1 MVGSK
6 AGNMAVELEILS
18 AIVILNAKYYPQ
30 SISSAASVGAT
41 SFTFSVMRVLSKAG
55 LLRGLILY
63 QREERILT
71 PSFILERRD
80 GVLCAILSFNFTMAA
95 VDVQNTIAAA
105 VNSLRNQSVDPCM
118 LYYQTDTLLSYHPV
132 WLPCCVTHHGP
143 FYNDFT
149 RHFSPQ
155 LAAMAF
161 GSDEKARHLQRQQ
174 DLGIRYLKLNGNAFV
189 LQHSQLQR
197 DHLLRNGIDRSRIR
211 KLSPPIQLM
220 GKRHL
225 PAFDMT
231 SLVKLVDPDGLLI
244 FTAVARLDFFKN
256 IELLID
262 SGVELLHRGLA
273 VNVFVAGDDDKQD
286 DRRIAL
292 LHRIPPEFRHRFHIV
307 PKLTKTELYAFL
319 NAARGKGIFV
329 CPSRFETLGITPL
342 EAALS
347 GVTTLISDAREVEAS
362 RYFPAEYRFR
372 ANVKELA
379 DLLEGF
385 TNKGISGHGDML
397 VRRIKK
403 AVSEHQFESDLL
415 RAWSDFSRSVKSA
428 ISVE

>member
-1 MVGSK
+1 
-6 AGNMAVELEILS
+6 MAIDLGTLS
-18 AIVILNAKYYPQ
+18 AIIVLNAKYYPQ
-30 SISSAASVGAT
+30 STSSAANVGAT

-63 QREERILT
+63 HRQEKILA
-71 PSFILERRD
+71 PSFALERRD
-80 GVLCAILSFNFTMAA
+80 GVLCAILSFNFTMTA

-105 VNSLRNQSVDPCM
+105 AKALGNQPADPCM
-118 LYYQTDTLLSYHPV
+118 LYYQTDTLLNYHPTWV
-132 WLPCCVTHHGP
+132 PCCVTHHGP

-149 RHFSPQ
+149 QHFSPR
-155 LAAMAF
+155 LAAVAF

-174 DLGIRYLKLNGNAFV
+174 ELGIRYIRLNGNAFV

-197 DHLLRNGIDRSRIR
+197 NHLLRNGVDQSRIR

-220 GKRHL
+220 NKKSF
-225 PAFDMT
+225 PAFNMT
-231 SLVKLVDPDGLLI
+231 SLVNFPDPDGLLI
-244 FTAVARLDFFKN
+244 FTTVARLDFFKN
-256 IELLID
+256 IELLVD

-273 VNVFVAGDDDKQD
+273 VNIFVAGDGDRQD

-292 LHRIPPEFRHRFHIV
+292 LHRVPAEFQHRFQIT
-307 PKLTKTELYAFL
+307 PKLTKTELYSFF

-362 RYFPAEYRFR
+362 QYFPAENRFR
-372 ANVKELA
+372 AKVADLA
-379 DLLEGF
+379 DVVERLI
-385 TNKGISGHGDML
+385 NRGISGHGDML
-397 VRRIKK
+397 ARRIKK
-403 AVSEHQFESDLL
+403 VVSEDQFESDLL
-415 RAWSDFSRSVKSA
+415 RAWSDFSSSLQPA
-428 ISVE
+428 ASVEW

>member
-1 MVGSK
+1 
-6 AGNMAVELEILS
+6 MAIGLGILS
-18 AIVILNAKYYPQ
+18 AIIILNAKYYPQ
-30 SISSAASVGAT
+30 SMSSAANVGAT

-63 QREERILT
+63 QREERILAS
-71 PSFILERRD
+71 SFVLERRD

-105 VNSLRNQSVDPCM
+105 VNALGNQAVDSCM
-118 LYYQTDTLLSYHPV
+118 LYYQTDTLLSYHPA

-143 FYNDFT
+143 FYNDFA
-149 RHFSPQ
+149 RRFSPH

-161 GSDEKARHLQRQQ
+161 GSDEKARHLQHQQ
-174 DLGIRYLKLNGNAFV
+174 DLGIRYLKLNDNAFV

-197 DHLLRNGIDRSRIR
+197 EHLLRNGIDRSRIR
-211 KLSPPIQLM
+211 KLSPPIQLI
-220 GKRHL
+220 GKKHF

-231 SLVKLVDPDGLLI
+231 SLVDFADPDGQLI
-244 FTAVARLDFFKN
+244 FTTIARLDFFKN
-256 IELLID
+256 IELLVD

-292 LHRIPPEFRHRFHIV
+292 LQRVPPELRHRFHIV
-307 PKLTKTELYAFL
+307 PKLTKTELFAFF

-347 GVTTLISDAREVEAS
+347 GVTTLISDARQVEAS

-372 ANVKELA
+372 ANIKDLA
-379 DLLEGF
+379 DLVEGF
-385 TNKGISGHGDML
+385 VHRGISGHGDML
-397 VRRIKK
+397 IQRIKK
-403 AVSEHQFESDLL
+403 AVSEQQFDSDLL
-415 RAWSDFSRSVKSA
+415 RAWSDFSSSVKPA
-428 ISVE
+428 ISVKASVD

>member
-1 MVGSK
+1 
-6 AGNMAVELEILS
+6 MAIEFGLLS

-41 SFTFSVMRVLSKAG
+41 SFAFSVMRVLSKAG
-55 LLRGLILY
+55 LLRGLVLY
-63 QREERILT
+63 QREERDSI
-71 PSFILERRD
+71 PSFVLERRD
-80 GVLCAILSFNFTMAA
+80 GVLCAILFFNFTMAA

-105 VNSLRNQSVDPCM
+105 VNSLGSQSVDPCM
-118 LYYQTDTLLSYHPV
+118 LYYQTDTLLSYHPA
-132 WLPCCVTHHGP
+132 WIPCCVTHHGP
-143 FYNDFT
+143 FYNDFI
-149 RHFSPQ
+149 RRFPPQ
-155 LAAMAF
+155 LAAIAF

-189 LQHSQLQR
+189 LQHSHLQR

-211 KLSPPIQLM
+211 KLSPPIQLI
-220 GKRHL
+220 GKKFL

-231 SLVKLVDPDGLLI
+231 SLVKFADPNGLLI

-256 IELLID
+256 VELLID

-273 VNVFVAGDDDKQD
+273 VNVFVAGDGDKQD
-286 DRRIAL
+286 ERRIAL
-292 LHRIPPEFRHRFHIV
+292 LHRVPPEFRHRFHII
-307 PKLTKTELYAFL
+307 PKLTKTELYSFFS
-319 NAARGKGIFV
+319 AARGKGIFV

-362 RYFPAEYRFR
+362 RYFPAEYRFG
-372 ANVKELA
+372 ANVKDLA
-379 DLLEGF
+379 DLVEEF
-385 TNKGISGHGDML
+385 ISREMNDYGDVL
-397 VRRIKK
+397 VCRIKK
-403 AVSEHQFESDLL
+403 AVSEHLFESDLL
-415 RAWSDFSRSVKSA
+415 RAWSDFSRSVNSA